1 MNTAVPWFF
10 VLLAV
15 MLGGVTLLVFLFVAS
30 RIFGNRS
37 GGGVPP
43 RRASDDLSPIGAVP
57 SPLGDDSL
65 TNPANPLYHLHH
77 LGATN
82 RTAITT
88 IPAQGR
94 PRSMRHRVAA
104 HPRTPAVPRRRTA
117 GAAWVAAIRV
127 GTIVVS
133 SRPASA
139 LPAVANPFRT
149 PAA

>member
-77 LGATN
+77 LGATSDEPH
-82 RTAITT
+82 RHHHDPSPGPSSFDAPSGGGASSDTSSS
-88 IPAQGR
+88 PPSDSGS
-94 PRSMRHRVAA
+94 SM
-104 HPRTPAVPRRRTA
+104 
-117 GAAWVAAIRV
+117 G
-127 GTIVVS
+127 GGDS
-133 SRPASA
+133 GG
-139 LPAVANPFRT
+139 NNCG
-149 PAA
+149 